1 MSTIRNGREY
11 ALPCPEF
18 RHILMIFGFSEPFL
32 DTQEIVGKK
41 SIKNLF
47 PFFCYCISPFLLTDP
62 SHKMKNVK
70 KRMRRRSDERAKKEE
85 KNFFLLSYLFKG
97 VSVLFLWGKRR
108 QSSRMKKRNLN
119 SKDFFPM
126 YLCVCVCKKDLSG
139 LEKVKRDKGLDR
151 YTALWLENGEKGSL
165 IYQKVSFFLSS

>member
-41 SIKNLF
+41 GIKNLF

-85 KNFFLLSYLFKG
+85 KNFFSSLLSLQRGF
-97 VSVLFLWGKRR
+97 SSILMR
-108 QSSRMKKRNLN
+108 QKEAVKQDEKK
-119 SKDFFPM
+119 KFEF
-126 YLCVCVCKKDLSG
+126 
-139 LEKVKRDKGLDR
+139 
-151 YTALWLENGEKGSL
+151 
-165 IYQKVSFFLSS
+165 